1 MNFLKNFAEK
11 AKSVTDSPVRRA
23 EGNSSPGSQQEG
35 FICPLCIASFSS
47 PESLQSHYEQNHTED
62 ADITSNSP
70 HSEKRFGSLGLLNN
84 QNDKDD
90 GISVRSAFGRSDTP
104 QKDDE
109 EKSFYNNQIKALEEA
124 KSLLSSEVISLRQRL
139 ASKEQE
145 SVPSGR
151 VLERANELA
160 AENVG
165 LKAAIDE
172 ISGQKESLEES
183 MKNLEQERINRNT
196 HDDSSVLK
204 QELINV
210 QKAMDDSLK
219 EKEKEYISLKATYE
233 DIFYEKQQMVDSI
246 TRKDKELVD
255 LQIKMKKMMDTN
267 ENNLTPESQEITDI
281 LKSEIHILTKEVS
294 ELREG
299 INEKETVI
307 KKHTQELTGKSK
319 DAASKDAD
327 IEDLL
332 QAKEQLNVSIES
344 ANVLSKNQQVEIE
357 KLKNEMDICKKE
369 KAKVMKSMQ
378 EQDENCE
385 VLKRKLDIE
394 NAENKSLKSELTAK
408 EALLNE
414 KQNTN
419 ADKMREIQKLESE
432 LREKEQDN
440 ERFLKEKEDLMT
452 KIEAGD
458 GANMAIQQ
466 LTSENSILQERLQ
479 ENTESF
485 KDKETKYASEI
496 EQLRLNIVSLKQES
510 REMKDEE
517 VKSKET
523 STEKDSKI
531 QKLEKNINEL
541 NHRQKELGAEIEE
554 MNSKHKT
561 NVNEITEKLSK
572 ITNDLQVKD
581 KSYEKMKKSFDKAE
595 QDLMSKEDFIEEL
608 SIKIKSL
615 EKEKDQLSFSNTT
628 LQEDILKDKN
638 TIDKLQTDLNSAS
651 DKEVELELKIKNLE
665 EKTLQDGENIKLLK
679 QAKVLLQNE
688 KLALETDFQEKTTM
702 CSELSSKAESKDARI
717 KQLEEGLS
725 ETETKVKEM
734 QKAIEDAL
742 GKELNLLSDIEEKNK
757 TIFAIEEEKSNIVIS
772 FESQQTIL
780 ERLTSEK
787 DTAEK
792 ESRRNKTELQTLE
805 EKICQ
810 LQSDIEKE
818 RNDIKDEIGE
828 LRTAREILLSQVVDL
843 KNEKETTISNFETEI
858 EKSKLELSVLENK
871 FKVCDKSLDSV
882 TQDLK
887 KETAAKKENQQIAAD
902 NIATLETRLDSANS
916 EVAKLSTEL
925 TKLNEKIT
933 NIDKERDTA
942 LSKAL
947 ELEATVGS
955 ANEERRGLLER
966 CVAAEAETERTRNM
980 TVELRRKLDDAQA
993 ALHELGR
1000 ENQSIQVELVKQSG
1014 RKWKDDTEVVSC
1026 SSCTSG
1032 FSLTNRKHH
1041 CRNCGNIFCNDC
1053 SSKQANMTGYKKP
1066 QRVCEGCF
1074 GELGSK

>member
-11 AKSVTDSPVRRA
+11 AKSVTDSPVRRV
-23 EGNSSPGSQQEG
+23 ESTTPPESQEG
-35 FICPLCIASFSS
+35 FICPLCIASFPS
-47 PESLQSHYEQNHTED
+47 PESLQSHYEQSHTGD
-62 ADITSNSP
+62 ADITSPSP
-70 HSEKRFGSLGLLNN
+70 NTEKRFGSLGLLNS

-104 QKDDE
+104 QTDDE
-109 EKSFYNNQIKALEEA
+109 EKSFYANQIKALEEA
-124 KSLLSSEVISLRQRL
+124 KSLLSAEVISLRQKL
-139 ASKEQE
+139 ASKNQE
-145 SVPSGR
+145 NVPNGR

-172 ISGQKESLEES
+172 TTGEKEELEARLKSLEIE
-183 MKNLEQERINRNT
+183 KKNRNSV
-196 HDDSSVLK
+196 DDSSVLK

-210 QKAMDDSLK
+210 QKAMDESMK
-219 EKEKEYISLKATYE
+219 EKERECISLKANYD
-233 DIFYEKQQMVDSI
+233 DIFYEKQQMVDTV

-255 LQIKMKKMMDTN
+255 LQIKMKKMTDNN
-267 ENNLTPESQEITDI
+267 ENTLSQEGQEITDI
-281 LKSEIHILTKEVS
+281 LKSEIHILTKEVG
-294 ELREG
+294 ELKE
-299 INEKETVI
+299 NVKEKEMMI
-307 KKHTQELTGKSK
+307 KKQTQELSNQSK
-319 DAASKDAD
+319 TIASKLAE
-327 IEDLL
+327 IEDLV
-332 QAKEQLNVSIES
+332 QAKDLLNSSIYSSNE
-344 ANVLSKNQQVEIE
+344 LSKSQYDELDQLKKEIDLFKKE
-357 KLKNEMDICKKE
+357 EIKVLKN
-369 KAKVMKSMQ
+369 MQ
-378 EQDENCE
+378 ELEE
-385 VLKRKLDIE
+385 TLEEYKRKLALEKEE
-394 NAENKSLKSELTAK
+394 NISLKSELTQK
-408 EALLNE
+408 ETLLNE
-414 KQNTN
+414 TQNTIEG
-419 ADKMREIQKLESE
+419 KLREIQKLEVD
-432 LREKEQDN
+432 LKEKEQDN

-479 ENTESF
+479 ENTKF
-485 KDKETKYASEI
+485 FQDKETKYASEI
-496 EQLRLNIVSLKQES
+496 EQLRLDIGSLKQES
-510 REMKDEE
+510 QKMKDEE
-517 VKSKET
+517 VKGKER
-523 STEKDSKI
+523 SGEKDVKI
-531 QKLEKNINEL
+531 HKLEITIDEL
-541 NHRQKELGAEIEE
+541 NQKQKELGDEIED
-554 MNSKHKT
+554 MITKHKT
-561 NVNEITEKLSK
+561 VVNEITERLSVMA
-572 ITNDLQVKD
+572 NDVQVKD
-581 KSYEKMKKSFDKAE
+581 KAFEKMKKSFDKAE
-595 QDLMSKEDFIEEL
+595 QDLLSREDFIEEL
-608 SIKIKSL
+608 SIKVTSL
-615 EKEKDQLSFSNTT
+615 EKEKEQMSFSNTT

-651 DKEVELELKIKNLE
+651 DKEVELELRIRNMEEKNL
-665 EKTLQDGENIKLLK
+665 QDAENIKLLK
-679 QAKVLLQNE
+679 QAKILLQEE
-688 KLALETDFQEKTTM
+688 KLSLENDVHEKTTR
-702 CSELSSKAESKDARI
+702 CGDLSSEAESKDGRI

-734 QKAIEDAL
+734 QQAIEDAL

-787 DTAEK
+787 DVAEK
-792 ESRRNKTELQTLE
+792 ESRMNKTELQTLE

-818 RNDIKDEIGE
+818 RNEIKDEIGE
-828 LRTAREILLSQVVDL
+828 LRTARELLLSQVVDL
-843 KNEKETTISNFETEI
+843 KNEKEKMQSIFETEI
-858 EKSKLELSVLENK
+858 EKSKLNLAALEK
-871 FKVCDKSLDSV
+871 TFHECQKTLDSV
-882 TQDLK
+882 TQDLQ
-887 KETAAKKENQQIAAD
+887 KEKASNMENQQKAKE
-902 NIATLETRLDSANS
+902 NVTKLETRLDSSNS
-916 EVAKLSTEL
+916 EVENLSTEMM
-925 TKLNEKIT
+925 KLNENIA
-933 NIDKERDTA
+933 NIDKERDLA
-942 LSKAL
+942 LSKTL
-947 ELEATVGS
+947 ELEAAVGS
-955 ANEERRGLLER
+955 ASEERRGLLER

-1026 SSCTSG
+1026 TSCQSG